1 MSSLI
6 PSDLDASRPRSG
18 ILTPSSE
25 ASLNNYDGGFSVD
38 SESRR
43 RKRADSVAM
52 DHLLKPS
59 IAVKVSHSVSCV
71 VWLASSTYR
80 SPILTT

>member
-1 MSSLI
+1 MSSSAVAGI
-6 PSDLDASRPRSG
+6 DATRPARSR

-25 ASLNNYDGGFSVD
+25 GSSNHKDELRSPEGHK
-38 SESRR
+38 

-59 IAVKVSHSVSCV
+59 IAIKVCEYDDSGTVECFS
-71 VWLASSTYR
+71 
-80 SPILTT
+80 